1 MTQKNNLNGILLLD
15 KPLMLSSNHAIQKIK
30 KQFNIRK
37 VGHTGTLDPLA
48 TGLLPVCMGQ
58 ATRISR
64 FLINSDKTYR
74 ALIMLGT
81 RTSTGDKEGEIIETC
96 SSDVSTN
103 TAYIDKVLK
112 SFIGEQ
118 KQIPPMYSAL
128 KHNGERLY
136 KLAQKGLNVSRKARS
151 INIYSIDLISI
162 NDDYLEVIIE
172 CSKGTYIRTLA
183 EDIAKKL
190 GTVGHIDQLRRLNIK
205 CFHDQSMFSFN
216 QIMKAKS
223 INQFLLPIDIPL
235 KHLAKKDFSE
245 SESSMFINGLSIKT
259 NQRSNNESDYI
270 RIYNDE
276 SVFLGL
282 GVYSNGYIK
291 PKIVFS
297 NNN

>member
-81 RTSTGDKEGEIIETC
+81 RTSTGDKEGEIIERC
-96 SSDVSTN
+96 SFDVSTN

-223 INQFLLPIDIPL
+223 INQFLLPIDLPL

-245 SESSMFINGLSIKT
+245 SESSMFTNGLSIQT

-282 GVYSNGYIK
+282 GLYSNGYIK

>member
-58 ATRISR
+58 ATRISQ

-245 SESSMFINGLSIKT
+245 SESSMFTNGLSIQT

-276 SVFLGL
+276 SVFLGVGL
-282 GVYSNGYIK
+282 YSNGYIK

>member
-103 TAYIDKVLK
+103 TAYIDKILK

-162 NDDYLEVIIE
+162 NVDYLEVIIE

-245 SESSMFINGLSIKT
+245 SESSMFINGLSIQT

-282 GVYSNGYIK
+282 GLYSNGYIK

>member
-58 ATRISR
+58 ATRITR

-81 RTSTGDKEGEIIETC
+81 RTSTGDKEGEIIERC

-103 TAYIDKVLK
+103 TSYIDKVLK

-118 KQIPPMYSAL
+118 KQIPPMHSAL

-223 INQFLLPIDIPL
+223 INQFLLPIDLPL

-245 SESSMFINGLSIKT
+245 SESSMFINGLSIRT

-282 GVYSNGYIK
+282 GLYSNGYIK

>member
-58 ATRISR
+58 ATRITR

-118 KQIPPMYSAL
+118 KQIPPMYSVL

-245 SESSMFINGLSIKT
+245 SESSMFINGLSIQT

-276 SVFLGL
+276 SVFLGVGL
-282 GVYSNGYIK
+282 YSNGYIK

>member
-245 SESSMFINGLSIKT
+245 SESSMFINGLSIQT

-276 SVFLGL
+276 SVFLGVGL
-282 GVYSNGYIK
+282 YSNGYIK

-297 NNN
+297 DNN

>member
-30 KQFNIRK
+30 KQFNIKK
-37 VGHTGTLDPLA
+37 VGPTGTLDPLA

-58 ATRISR
+58 ATRITR

-81 RTSTGDKEGEIIETC
+81 GTSTGDKEGEIIETC

-103 TAYIDKVLK
+103 IAYIDKVLQ

-245 SESSMFINGLSIKT
+245 SESSMFINGLSIQT

-282 GVYSNGYIK
+282 GLYSNGYIK

>member
-162 NDDYLEVIIE
+162 NDNYLEVIIE

-245 SESSMFINGLSIKT
+245 SESSMFINGLSIQA

-276 SVFLGL
+276 SVFLGVGL
-282 GVYSNGYIK
+282 YSNGYIK

>member
-30 KQFNIRK
+30 KQFNVRK

-136 KLAQKGLNVSRKARS
+136 KLAQKGLNVSRKERS

-205 CFHDQSMFSFN
+205 CFQDQSMFSFN
-216 QIMKAKS
+216 QIMNVG
-223 INQFLLPIDIPL
+223 I
-235 KHLAKKDFSE
+235 
-245 SESSMFINGLSIKT
+245 
-259 NQRSNNESDYI
+259 
-270 RIYNDE
+270 
-276 SVFLGL
+276 
-282 GVYSNGYIK
+282 
-291 PKIVFS
+291 
-297 NNN
+297 

>member
-58 ATRISR
+58 ATRISQ

-235 KHLAKKDFSE
+235 NHLAKKDLSE
-245 SESSMFINGLSIKT
+245 SESSMFINGLSIQT

-282 GVYSNGYIK
+282 RLYSNGYIK

>member
-30 KQFNIRK
+30 KQFNIKK

-162 NDDYLEVIIE
+162 NHDYLEVIIE

-223 INQFLLPIDIPL
+223 IDQFLLPIDIPL

-245 SESSMFINGLSIKT
+245 SESSMFINGLSIQT

-282 GVYSNGYIK
+282 GLYSNGYIK

>member
-58 ATRISR
+58 ATRITR

-245 SESSMFINGLSIKT
+245 SESSMFINGLSIQT

-282 GVYSNGYIK
+282 GLYSNGCIK

-297 NNN
+297 NKN

>member
-15 KPLMLSSNHAIQKIK
+15 KPLMLSSNQAIQKIK

-48 TGLLPVCMGQ
+48 TGLLPICMGQ

-96 SSDVSTN
+96 SSEVSTN

-151 INIYSIDLISI
+151 INIYSIDMISI

-282 GVYSNGYIK
+282 GLYSNGHIK

>member
-136 KLAQKGLNVSRKARS
+136 KLAQKGLNISRKARS

-162 NDDYLEVIIE
+162 NVDYLEVIIE

-205 CFHDQSMFSFN
+205 CFDDQSMFSFN

-245 SESSMFINGLSIKT
+245 SESSMFTNGLSIQT

-270 RIYNDE
+270 RIYSDE

-282 GVYSNGYIK
+282 GLYSNGYIK

>member
-96 SSDVSTN
+96 SSKVSTN

-162 NDDYLEVIIE
+162 SNDYLEVIIE

-245 SESSMFINGLSIKT
+245 SESSMFTNGLSIQN

-282 GVYSNGYIK
+282 GLYSNGYIK

>member
-1 MTQKNNLNGILLLD
+1 MTQKNNLNGSLLLD

-118 KQIPPMYSAL
+118 KQIPPMHSAL

-162 NDDYLEVIIE
+162 NHDYLEVIIE

-245 SESSMFINGLSIKT
+245 SESSMFTNGLSIQT
-259 NQRSNNESDYI
+259 NERSNNESDYI

-282 GVYSNGYIK
+282 GLYSNGYIK

>member
-190 GTVGHIDQLRRLNIK
+190 GTVGHNDQLRRLNIK

-223 INQFLLPIDIPL
+223 INQFLLPIDLPL

-245 SESSMFINGLSIKT
+245 SESSMFINGLSIQT

-282 GVYSNGYIK
+282 GLYSNGYIK
-291 PKIVFS
+291 PKIVFTD
-297 NNN
+297 NN

>member
-245 SESSMFINGLSIKT
+245 SESSMFTNGLSIQT

-282 GVYSNGYIK
+282 GLYSNGCIK

-297 NNN
+297 SNN

>member
-235 KHLAKKDFSE
+235 KHFAKKDFSE
-245 SESSMFINGLSIKT
+245 SQSSMFTNGLSIQT

-282 GVYSNGYIK
+282 GLYSNGYIK

>member
-48 TGLLPVCMGQ
+48 TGLLPICMGQ

-245 SESSMFINGLSIKT
+245 SESSMFINGLSIQT

-282 GVYSNGYIK
+282 GLYSNGYIK

>member
-58 ATRISR
+58 ATRITR

-162 NDDYLEVIIE
+162 NHDYLEVIIE

-216 QIMKAKS
+216 QIMKAKT
-223 INQFLLPIDIPL
+223 INQFLLPIDLPL

-245 SESSMFINGLSIKT
+245 SESSMFINGLSIQS

-282 GVYSNGYIK
+282 GLYSNGYIK

>member
-48 TGLLPVCMGQ
+48 TGLLPICMGQ

-103 TAYIDKVLK
+103 TAYIEKVLK

-235 KHLAKKDFSE
+235 KHLAKKDFSD
-245 SESSMFINGLSIKT
+245 SESSMFTNGLSIQT

-282 GVYSNGYIK
+282 GLYSNGYIK

>member
-58 ATRISR
+58 ATRITR

-245 SESSMFINGLSIKT
+245 SESSMFTNGLSIQT

-282 GVYSNGYIK
+282 GLYSNGYIK

>member
-48 TGLLPVCMGQ
+48 TGLLPVCMGR

-245 SESSMFINGLSIKT
+245 SESSMFTNGLSIQT

-282 GVYSNGYIK
+282 GLYSNGYIK

>member
-1 MTQKNNLNGILLLD
+1 MTQRNNLNGILLLD

-245 SESSMFINGLSIKT
+245 SESSMFLNGLSIQT

-276 SVFLGL
+276 SVFLGVGL
-282 GVYSNGYIK
+282 YSNGYIK

-297 NNN
+297 SNN

>member
-96 SSDVSTN
+96 SSNVSTN

-245 SESSMFINGLSIKT
+245 SESSMFINGLSIQT

-282 GVYSNGYIK
+282 GLYSNGYIK

>member
-74 ALIMLGT
+74 ALIMLGS

-245 SESSMFINGLSIKT
+245 SESSMFINGLSIQT

-282 GVYSNGYIK
+282 GLYSNGYIK

>member
-48 TGLLPVCMGQ
+48 TGLLPICMGQ

-223 INQFLLPIDIPL
+223 INQFLLPIDLPL

-245 SESSMFINGLSIKT
+245 SESSMFINGLSIQT

-282 GVYSNGYIK
+282 GLYSNGYIK

>member
-48 TGLLPVCMGQ
+48 TGILPVCMGR
-58 ATRISR
+58 ATRISQ

-162 NDDYLEVIIE
+162 NDDYLEVIID

-245 SESSMFINGLSIKT
+245 SESSMFTNGLSIQT

-282 GVYSNGYIK
+282 GLYSNGYIK

>member
-245 SESSMFINGLSIKT
+245 SESSMFINGLSIQT

-276 SVFLGL
+276 SVFLGVGL
-282 GVYSNGYIK
+282 YSNGYIK

>member
-245 SESSMFINGLSIKT
+245 SESSMFINGLSIQT

-282 GVYSNGYIK
+282 GLFSNGYIK

>member
-162 NDDYLEVIIE
+162 SDNYLEIIIE

-245 SESSMFINGLSIKT
+245 SESSMFTNGLSIQT

-276 SVFLGL
+276 SVFLGVGL
-282 GVYSNGYIK
+282 YSNGYIK

>member
-58 ATRISR
+58 ATRITR

-81 RTSTGDKEGEIIETC
+81 GTSTGDKEGEIIETC
-96 SSDVSTN
+96 LSDVSTN
-103 TAYIDKVLK
+103 TAYIDKVLQ

-205 CFHDQSMFSFN
+205 CFQDQSMFSFN

-223 INQFLLPIDIPL
+223 IDQFLLPIDIPL

-245 SESSMFINGLSIKT
+245 SESSMFINGLSIQT

-276 SVFLGL
+276 SLFLGL
-282 GVYSNGYIK
+282 GLFSNGYIK

>member
-96 SSDVSTN
+96 SSNVSTN

-245 SESSMFINGLSIKT
+245 SESSMFINGLSIQT

-282 GVYSNGYIK
+282 GLYSNGYIK
-291 PKIVFS
+291 PNIVFS